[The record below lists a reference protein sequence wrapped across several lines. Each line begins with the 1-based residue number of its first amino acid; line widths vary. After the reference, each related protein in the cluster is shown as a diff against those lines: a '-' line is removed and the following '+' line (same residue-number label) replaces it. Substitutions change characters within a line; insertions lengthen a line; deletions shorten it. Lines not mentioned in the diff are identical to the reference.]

1 MAAYSGWGGQAD
13 AFLEDL
19 SGRPQWAEV
28 HDDLRELLTDE
39 EYAAARASTLTAFYT
54 PQPVAMAMVRTL
66 STLGIGASGTSEV
79 LEPGCGTGAIMAA
92 AEAEGVRAHFT
103 GVEVDSLSAR
113 LARAIHPDQTVV
125 HAPLEA
131 CSVSS
136 GGFDA
141 VIGNVPYSDAITI
154 DLPGG
159 GKAPIHDYFVRVAV
173 DALRPG
179 GYACLLTSRF
189 TLDKASERSRAAI
202 ANDAE
207 LVCAVRLPSETFR
220 DAGTDVVCDLLILR
234 KRLERVQGADEAWV
248 HTTDLDGARV
258 SAAFSEGGIGRV
270 IGTMEATTG
279 RFGIEPSVT
288 SGLDAEGIGKAL
300 DSELSRALRP
310 LAGSLSEAPKTQ
322 VRAFCAP
329 APENSTLY
337 EYVLDD
343 AGNVWYGD
351 EASLSPVT
359 TRIPGDLDRLRDMV
373 ALRDVLRETLAT
385 EASTADEAA
394 CGEAIARLSHA
405 YEAFVAD
412 HGRLCDRANVRAWS
426 TCSDHALASLLAMEL
441 TNDRGEYVAPG
452 DVLTR
457 RVQGP
462 AAPMPDHL
470 DSPADALSVSLDR
483 TGGVDLS
490 IIARLLD
497 VDEDSA
503 LAMLGDLVV
512 RDPDTGTVVP
522 APEYLSGDVETK
534 LEHVRTLVREQ
545 EDGGLAAATSAWG
558 ESLGIPAAL
567 DANEQGHGV
576 DAAMA
581 RLRETGALGELMD
594 PLSGGTAV
602 LLSHHLGIS
611 VLSYYARL
619 ATALHAL
626 REGAAPLGM
635 AGTDRD
641 AALGGL
647 WHTLV
652 DGSFGSSQSMAPG
665 LATLWLVA
673 TAAPAKVS
681 DHHVAALA
689 SRMLKGKYSN
699 WRDPRPEPRLLEALL
714 PGCGAAEAA
723 AAFDGTRSRSELA
736 CDEFSPCLAFG
747 RALRAHPEVIEYLFT
762 LARDSRDLARAT
774 PEGLAEFRRERE
786 EFISAQRVSHAPEP
800 RDLASLRALE
810 ARLEGAL
817 PARVDSKDIAAT
829 LGAAW
834 IPPIYV
840 VDFCADVLGMPFGNE
855 SSAAARGFR
864 VSYSDV
870 QGRWDVTG
878 SSAIVPPDAMRR
890 YGTDEV
896 SVLRVLEA
904 ALNSSVVR
912 VTMPS
917 PDDPERRVTDPVATA
932 AAGHARDE
940 LRKAWAE
947 WVWQD
952 PERTRQLED
961 IYNHRMNRIA
971 TRAYDGSHLT
981 LPGHNPQIT
990 LRAHQLDAVERTL
1003 QSPEGTL
1010 IAHSVGAGKTFEGI
1024 AAAMEA
1030 KRLGRCRKPLFAV
1043 PNNITEQWAA
1053 DFLRLYPSAKVLFM
1067 TASDT
1072 ASADAARRF
1081 WARVASGDWDAV
1093 IVGQSRFSQLQVTP
1107 KRRADY
1113 LERRIDELTRSIK
1126 EARATA
1132 GKGDF
1137 TVKALEKTRSLVSRR
1152 VNDLR
1157 SAKPLEGLSFEDLGV
1172 DWLFV
1177 DEAHN
1182 FKNLAID
1189 TALNVAGLVGTA
1201 SKKCEDLLDKCTY
1214 LREQGLGANIVF
1226 ATGTPVSNTMSEL
1239 YNLERY
1245 LAPGLLEATGCS
1257 AFSAWASVYGEVVD
1271 SVEIR
1276 PEGDGFQIKQRFA
1289 RFHNLPELMAAFHDF
1304 ADVLT
1309 AEDLD
1314 LDVPDVEGVTV
1325 AVEPTDSQRAL
1336 VRELAVRADRIRN
1349 GQVRPEQDNMLKIT
1363 SEGRKLAL
1371 DPKLLAPDDPDV
1383 DPLDDG
1389 KVQECAN
1396 RVHRE
1401 WALTAEDRGTQLVF
1415 CDTSTPASGTW
1426 NVYDD
1431 LRRRLRALGIPD
1443 EQVAAVSD
1451 AGNNQ
1456 LRRQQL
1462 FDRVDAGEVRVLI
1475 GSTATLGTGVNVQ
1488 RHLVAIHDLDCPWRP
1503 SDLEQRLGRIRRQ
1516 GNMWDSVR
1524 DYRYVTKG
1532 TFDAYLYQ
1540 TVERKQRFISQVFTN
1555 RSPVREAADL
1565 DEAVLDYGTI
1575 KALATGDPT
1584 VRRRLEIENR
1594 VSQLEL
1600 LRRAWSSGI
1609 ERTRQ
1614 EIRMTLE
1621 PTLAA
1626 ARKTLAA
1633 CDADADAFA
1642 LTKGMLDSWQQG
1654 NLLATVGGTECTT
1667 RKAAGEAI
1675 LASAQK
1681 VGSRIFREYPI
1692 GRMGSLEIRVVPA
1705 PGGSTAQ
1712 LALAG
1717 NVPWSTGRSVPSAAD
1732 TALGQLTRL
1741 VDGFDERRAR
1751 AATDVAMARDRL
1763 DAATA
1768 SLAKP
1773 WDGEEELAKLKA
1785 ELERLIAPVEVVDPT
1800 QGQAARGPVEGAEAD
1815 QDVPPI
1821 IVDGPLEV
1829 DHRDAVPSDGGERQV
1844 TVFRLFSN
1852 YVRRDVLD
1860 VDDEDLWE
1868 AMRGQLTRLAGTGRV
1883 DGRTVEYVAY
1893 LPTPSDRE
1901 PRWDIYLDGIS
1912 TLLPVGTT
1920 IISRSQGS
1928 HLLMK
1933 VPDDEADRVIKS
1945 CRPLSR
1951 RQAI

>member
-54 PQPVAMAMVRTL
+54 PQPVAMAMVRAL

-159 GKAPIHDYFVRVAV
+159 GTAPIHDYFVRVAV

-220 DAGTDVVCDLLILR
+220 DAGTDVVCDLLVLR

-270 IGTMEATTG
+270 IGTMEAATG

-300 DSELSRALRP
+300 ASALSRALRP

-351 EASLSPVT
+351 EASLSPVI

-594 PLSGGTAV
+594 PLSRGTAV

-626 REGAAPLGM
+626 REGAAPLGI

-652 DGSFGSSQSMAPG
+652 DGSFGSSQSMASG

-673 TAAPAKVS
+673 TADPARVS

-699 WRDPRPEPRLLEALL
+699 WRDPRPEPRLFEALL

-800 RDLASLRALE
+800 RDLASLRSLE

-834 IPPIYV
+834 IPPVYV
-840 VDFCADVLGMPFGNE
+840 VDFCADVLSMPFGNE

-1053 DFLRLYPSAKVLFM
+1053 DFLRLYPSAMVLFM

-1113 LERRIDELTRSIK
+1113 LERRIDELTRSIE

-1132 GKGDF
+1132 GKGDW
-1137 TVKALEKTRSLVSRR
+1137 TVKALEKTRSLVRRR

-1675 LASAQK
+1675 LAAAQK

-1763 DAATA
+1763 DAAKA

-1815 QDVPPI
+1815 QDVPSAI
-1821 IVDGPLEV
+1821 ADGPLEV

-1844 TVFRLFSN
+1844 TVFRLFAN

-1893 LPTPSDRE
+1893 LPAPSDRE

-1920 IISRSQGS
+1920 IISRSQGT

-1933 VPDDEADRVIKS
+1933 VPDDEADRVINS

-1951 RQAI
+1951 RHAI

>member
-28 HDDLRELLTDE
+28 HDDLRALLTDE

-54 PQPVAMAMVRTL
+54 PEPVARAMVRAL

-79 LEPGCGTGAIMAA
+79 LEPGCGTGAIMTA
-92 AEAEGVRAHFT
+92 AEAEGLRAHFT
-103 GVEVDSLSAR
+103 GVEIDSLSAR

-125 HAPLEA
+125 NAPLEA

-159 GKAPIHDYFVRVAV
+159 GTAPIHDYFVRVAV

-220 DAGTDVVCDLLILR
+220 DAGTDVVCDLLVLR
-234 KRLERVQGADEAWV
+234 KRLERVQGTDEAWV
-248 HTTDLDGARV
+248 HTTDIDGARV

-288 SGLDAEGIGKAL
+288 SGLDAEGIGKTL

-359 TRIPGDLDRLRDMV
+359 TRIPGDLDRLRGMV
-373 ALRDVLRETLAT
+373 ALRDVLRATLAT

-412 HGRLCDRANVRAWS
+412 LGRLCDRANVRAWS

-490 IIARLLD
+490 IVARLLD

-534 LEHVRTLVREQ
+534 LEHVRALVREQ

-558 ESLGIPAAL
+558 KSLGIPAAL

-652 DGSFGSSQSMAPG
+652 DGSFGSSQSMASG

-673 TAAPAKVS
+673 TADPARVS
-681 DHHVAALA
+681 DHHVAELA
-689 SRMLKGKYSN
+689 SRMLKGKYSD

-723 AAFDGTRSRSELA
+723 AAFDGTRFRSELA

-747 RALRAHPEVIEYLFT
+747 RALRAHPDVIEYLFT
-762 LARDSRDLARAT
+762 LARDSRPRAT

-786 EFISAQRVSHAPEP
+786 EFVSAQRAAHAPEP
-800 RDLASLRALE
+800 RDLASLRSLE
-810 ARLEGAL
+810 ARLERAL
-817 PARVDSKDIAAT
+817 PARVDSKDIAAA

-834 IPPIYV
+834 IPPAYV
-840 VDFCADVLGMPFGNE
+840 ADFCTDVLGMPFGNE

-890 YGTDEV
+890 YGTDQV

-947 WVWQD
+947 WVWKD
-952 PERTRQLED
+952 PERARQLED

-971 TRAYDGSHLT
+971 PRGYDGSHLT
-981 LPGHNPQIT
+981 LPGHNLQIT

-1053 DFLRLYPSAKVLFM
+1053 DFLRLYPSARVLFM

-1113 LERRIDELTRSIK
+1113 LERRIDELTRSIE

-1214 LREQGLGANIVF
+1214 LREQGFGANIVF

-1309 AEDLD
+1309 ADDLD

-1336 VRELAVRADRIRN
+1336 VRELAARADRIRN

-1575 KALATGDPT
+1575 KALATGDPN

-1621 PTLAA
+1621 PALAA
-1626 ARKTLAA
+1626 ARETLAA

-1667 RKAAGEAI
+1667 RKAAEEAI
-1675 LASAQK
+1675 LAAAKK
-1681 VGSRIFREYPI
+1681 VGSRIYREYSI

-1717 NVPWSTGRSVPSAAD
+1717 NVPWSTGRSVPSTAD

-1800 QGQAARGPVEGAEAD
+1800 QGQAAREPVEGVEAD
-1815 QDVPPI
+1815 RDVPSAI
-1821 IVDGPLEV
+1821 ADGPLEV

-1860 VDDEDLWE
+1860 VDDEDFWE

-1920 IISRSQGS
+1920 IISRSQGT

-1933 VPDDEADRVIKS
+1933 VPDDEADRVINS

-1951 RQAI
+1951 RHAI